1 MAGTD
6 DKSDPVQ
13 HWIGKINKEE
23 KAHQKW
29 CKQADEAEREYF
41 DDLSNGLDELFNL
54 FKSTVDT
61 LGARLFSA
69 TPVPDVRR
77 RYDFEGPMGKAA
89 KDAAKMVERG
99 LSFSIDT
106 SPFYTNADQAVG
118 DFLRAG
124 AGIPWVKYDPKVK
137 LNEKGEPAEIQRQD
151 VKLTHVPWKRFHW
164 EPAKSWEHV
173 DWVAFD
179 EYLTKEEIA
188 KAYDGKA
195 PSQEGKSASDGRT
208 ESDKYQ
214 QTYRVTEIWYKPT
227 RTVYVL
233 GWEFDELLE
242 VRKDALN
249 LQDFYPCPRPMF
261 ANVRSNE
268 LTPTPDHRFNRKA
281 YEYVNRLVQRI
292 HSITKEIKAAGF
304 YDAQLTELSQLAAVD
319 DGTYLPISNLAERL
333 AATGITDFNKV
344 MATLPM
350 TEKVTVVR
358 ELQTLLDAE
367 KYRLDEANGISDI
380 VRGTTD
386 PNETATAQTIKGNWA
401 SLRLSKKQ
409 GEVSRCFRDV
419 FRIMAEIMAEHYT
432 PESWFLAT
440 GMQAAPEVMQVL
452 KSDMGRS
459 LAIDVE
465 TDSTVAME
473 DEAEKA
479 QRLEFLNYV
488 SPFIQ
493 QVLPAMAQGMLPADV
508 GKELLKFALQSFK
521 HGRQLE
527 DAIEAAPGTA
537 QQMQQMQQQSQQA
550 QQGMEQAQTQAQQLQ
565 QALQQCQEA
574 LQKLQMEQ
582 QSGKMQIEQDKL
594 ALDRRR
600 LEIEEN
606 QAASDLLNSQEKH
619 GSEMGERQSEA
630 DISTGIM
637 ETLATIQQTAVMS
650 QQATMSGIEQM
661 GQTLMIGLQ
670 GIADAQSQPKETVIQ
685 RDKAGN
691 IVGAVSVGVGNGA

>member
-1 MAGTD
+1 M
-6 DKSDPVQ
+6 
-13 HWIGKINKEE
+13 
-23 KAHQKW
+23 
-29 CKQADEAEREYF
+29 
-41 DDLSNGLDELFNL
+41 
-54 FKSTVDT
+54 
-61 LGARLFSA
+61 
-69 TPVPDVRR
+69 
-77 RYDFEGPMGKAA
+77 
-89 KDAAKMVERG
+89 
-99 LSFSIDT
+99 
-106 SPFYTNADQAVG
+106 
-118 DFLRAG
+118 
-124 AGIPWVKYDPKVK
+124 K

-401 SLRLSKKQ
+401 SLRCRRNRARSPDAS
-409 GEVSRCFRDV
+409 VTCS
-419 FRIMAEIMAEHYT
+419 A
-432 PESWFLAT
+432 SWRRSWRSITRRNRGFWRR
-440 GMQAAPEVMQVL
+440 GCRPPR
-452 KSDMGRS
+452 KSCKCSSPTWAGRS
-459 LAIDVE
+459 Q
-465 TDSTVAME
+465 STWRPIL
-473 DEAEKA
+473 
-479 QRLEFLNYV
+479 RLQWRTK
-488 SPFIQ
+488 P
-493 QVLPAMAQGMLPADV
+493 
-508 GKELLKFALQSFK
+508 
-521 HGRQLE
+521 
-527 DAIEAAPGTA
+527 
-537 QQMQQMQQQSQQA
+537 
-550 QQGMEQAQTQAQQLQ
+550 
-565 QALQQCQEA
+565 
-574 LQKLQMEQ
+574 
-582 QSGKMQIEQDKL
+582 
-594 ALDRRR
+594 RR
-600 LEIEEN
+600 L
-606 QAASDLLNSQEKH
+606 
-619 GSEMGERQSEA
+619 
-630 DISTGIM
+630 
-637 ETLATIQQTAVMS
+637 
-650 QQATMSGIEQM
+650 
-661 GQTLMIGLQ
+661 
-670 GIADAQSQPKETVIQ
+670 
-685 RDKAGN
+685 
-691 IVGAVSVGVGNGA
+691 SVLSS